1 MSLKKMQFKHTVL
14 SNGLTVIS
22 EINDNAYSA
31 SIGFFVRSG
40 SRNES
45 AAMLGVSHFLEH
57 LVFKGS
63 ESLSAVEVNC
73 RLDELGADGNAFTEC
88 EQTVFHI
95 TVLPEFIREAVEL
108 FGDILR
114 PAFRERDFVMEK
126 QVILEEIRMYCDQ
139 PPFGA
144 DNIARKIFFG
154 EHPLANGILG
164 TETTVSRLSVDD
176 LRLYHAARYSPE
188 NIVLVGTGQ
197 IDFEYFCECA
207 EKVCG
212 KWEAAAACKNNN
224 NKSNKNNNIGEQRY
238 RVNGASGFHR
248 LTKKTVSQQYTIM
261 LSDSPCGLDADF
273 WAALILSDVVGD
285 SAGSR
290 FYWEFIDKGIADTA
304 GMEIHEYS
312 DNGFWAT
319 VLASEPDEA
328 MEILE
333 SVQKI
338 FVTIMQEGIT
348 DGELERAKSKA
359 LSRIV
364 IGSEG
369 SDGRLF
375 SIGSEWLLSGKY
387 VTLQQE
393 SDLIRNITIN
403 DIKNVLKK
411 YPLNNPLIMTIG
423 PE

>member
-1 MSLKKMQFKHTVL
+1 MRFRHTVL
-14 SNGLTVIS
+14 SNGLTIIS
-22 EINDNAYSA
+22 EINENAYSA

-45 AAMLGVSHFLEH
+45 VSELGVSHFLEH

-73 RLDELGADGNAFTEC
+73 RLDELGADGNAFTES

-95 TVLPEFIREAVEL
+95 TVLPEFIAGAVEL

-154 EHPLANGILG
+154 DHPLANGILG
-164 TETTVSRLSVDD
+164 TEATVSQLSVND
-176 LRLYHAARYSPE
+176 LRSYHAARYSPE
-188 NIVLVGTGQ
+188 NIVLVGTGR

-207 EKVCG
+207 KKVCG
-212 KWEAAAACKNNN
+212 KWEASTACKH
-224 NKSNKNNNIGEQRY
+224 NNIGDQRY
-238 RVNGASGFHR
+238 RVRGNSGFHK
-248 LTKKTVSQQYTIM
+248 LTKKTVSQQYTMM
-261 LSDSPCGLDADF
+261 LYDSPSSLDADF
-273 WAALILSDVVGD
+273 WAALILSDILGD
-285 SAGSR
+285 SSGSR
-290 FYWEFIDKGIADTA
+290 FYWEFIDNGIADTA
-304 GMEIHEYS
+304 GMAIHEYS

-328 MEILE
+328 MEVLA
-333 SVQKI
+333 SMQKI
-338 FVTIMQEGIT
+338 LVTVMQEGVT
-348 DGELERAKSKA
+348 DGELERAKNKA

-375 SIGSEWLLSGKY
+375 PIGSEWLLSGKY

-393 SDLIRNITIN
+393 ADSIRNLTTT